1 MSLFLPASDMKS
13 RTLLLAVLL
22 AALAMSSA
30 AYAVAI
36 GLTST
41 DIDQLGGTGNV
52 DVLCPANPCQI
63 TRVKWVLTSSA
74 PYLVDRVLV
83 QWQTRETTGATY
95 TVYVTLLD
103 SSNAIIAGGSATQAA
118 SGTAVTTN
126 VDITP
131 NVDPAQVYR
140 VNIVIVQN

>member
-1 MSLFLPASDMKS
+1 MLLPYTPIGMKS
-13 RTLLLAVLL
+13 RTLLLTVLL
-22 AALAMSSA
+22 AALAMASA

-36 GLTST
+36 GLTSD

-52 DVLCPANPCQI
+52 DVRCPANPCQI

-83 QWQTRETTGATY
+83 EWQTRETTGATY
-95 TVYVTLLD
+95 NVYVNLLD
-103 SSNAIIAGGSATQAA
+103 NSNTVIAGGSATQAA
-118 SGTAVTTN
+118 HSTAVTTN

-131 NVDPAQVYR
+131 NVDPAQVYK